1 MGTLRIKAKKTQ
13 PVEVESQAKA
23 LEVNT
28 LSYWNLSTTYRSRTA
43 EAMTVEQ
50 ALHSLRD
57 ILTTT
62 SDNRPLAIVAGGL
75 RDAIVK
81 GDDE

>member
-1 MGTLRIKAKKTQ
+1 MGTLRVKEKAQ

-23 LEVNT
+23 LEANT
-28 LSYWNLSTTYRSRTA
+28 LSYWRLSTSYRTPTA
-43 EAMTVEQ
+43 VAMTVEQ

-62 SDNRPLAIVAGGL
+62 SDNRPLAVVAGGL